1 MKQVFLTLG
10 LLLAVMVGFY
20 WVSNRFEVKKE
31 VSVQIADKE
40 IYFETPEKLMAMT
53 ETEIKLLA
61 RHENGKLVS
70 YWIDFN
76 YDPAKIKIL
85 NIEVNKDVFDKKVA
99 VELDEIMGKAKIIGE
114 NSKKRENLV
123 GGDVL
128 LATLKIKGLSKG
140 ETMIYASRKPE
151 VGILEGIKVI
161 EGNFQMP
168 NFKVNFL

>member
-85 NIEVNKDVFDKKVA
+85 NIEVNKDVFDKIGFW
-99 VELDEIMGKAKIIGE
+99 DEKYFLYFEDADFSMRARKAKIPIEFLGHQKSH
-114 NSKKRENLV
+114 NDFLN
-123 GGDVL
+123 
-128 LATLKIKGLSKG
+128 KILCH
-140 ETMIYASRKPE
+140 I
-151 VGILEGIKVI
+151 
-161 EGNFQMP
+161 
-168 NFKVNFL
+168 